1 MSAQVSREIRLKARP
16 TGLPTKDDFELA
28 SVELK
33 APAEG
38 EVQVR
43 NLWMSVDPY
52 MRARMI
58 DRPSYVPPFQLGQP
72 LQGAAVGEVVAS
84 RYPAFKSGD
93 IVRSMFGWRES
104 FNAPAKAIEKIE
116 LRGLPMQ
123 TFLGAAGGP
132 GLAAYVGL
140 LKIAELKD
148 GDVVFVSAA
157 SGAVGSIVCQ
167 IAKIKGHTVIASTG
181 GTDKCAY
188 LEELGVDHIIDYKT
202 TKDIAAALR
211 NAAPHGIDVYFDN
224 VGGEHLDA
232 ALARM
237 NSLGRV
243 AVCGMISGYNSAGSR
258 TTVHNLAN
266 IIYGRINL
274 RGFVAPDF
282 MHMYDQFKADM
293 AGWLKDGRI
302 KYQETVFEGIAN
314 APAAMVGLMHGENT
328 GKMLV
333 KLAD

>member
-1 MSAQVSREIRLKARP
+1 MRIMTAQVSREIRLKARP
-16 TGLPTKDDFELA
+16 TALPTMDNFELA

-33 APAEG
+33 APANG

-104 FNAPAKAIEKIE
+104 FNAPAKAIEKID

-140 LKIAELKD
+140 LKVAELKD

-181 GTDKCAY
+181 GARQVRLSGRTRRRPHHRRRRISQPRSVMRRPR
-188 LEELGVDHIIDYKT
+188 GSTSIST
-202 TKDIAAALR
+202 MSAALISR
-211 NAAPHGIDVYFDN
+211 RRSRSPGRSPASRSAA
-224 VGGEHLDA
+224 
-232 ALARM
+232 
-237 NSLGRV
+237 
-243 AVCGMISGYNSAGSR
+243 
-258 TTVHNLAN
+258 
-266 IIYGRINL
+266 
-274 RGFVAPDF
+274 
-282 MHMYDQFKADM
+282 
-293 AGWLKDGRI
+293 
-302 KYQETVFEGIAN
+302 
-314 APAAMVGLMHGENT
+314 
-328 GKMLV
+328 
-333 KLAD
+333 

>member
-104 FNAPAKAIEKIE
+104 FNAPAKVIEKID

-181 GTDKCAY
+181 GTDKCVY
-188 LEELGVDHIIDYKT
+188 LEELGVDHIIDYKA
-202 TKDIAAALR
+202 TKDIPAALR

-224 VGGEHLDA
+224 VGGAHLEA
-232 ALARM
+232 AIEVARPFARFA
-237 NSLGRV
+237 L
-243 AVCGMISGYNSAGSR
+243 CGMISQYNGEAPAGPRNILLAVSKSL
-258 TTVHNLAN
+258 TLKGFVINDHFQLMGELAN
-266 IIYGRINL
+266 QIAVWFAAGKLNARES
-274 RGFVAPDF
+274 VA
-282 MHMYDQFKADM
+282 
-293 AGWLKDGRI
+293 
-302 KYQETVFEGIAN
+302 EGIDS
-314 APAAMVGLMHGENT
+314 APEAFLKLFSGDKI

-333 KLAD
+333 RLG